1 MRLRRLPLARQ
12 LLVLQIS
19 LIVLVLGVVVAIT
32 FAQSTSDFRRSAGNR
47 VLGLAET
54 FATDSL
60 VRSGLRGDIP
70 EGAIPPVAARAQ
82 SVSGVDFVAVLDRDG
97 TVIASQDPDH
107 LGEPWNF
114 GSSDVRTGRAW
125 VGTADVP
132 DGGSAIEAHVPILDP
147 DNRQRLGYVV
157 IGQHSPSV
165 EDRLTAAVPDL
176 LIYLGVASVLGVVG
190 SVLLARRIKRQTLGL
205 EPRDIAGLVEHRE
218 ALLHGIKE
226 GVLGLDLDQRI
237 TIVNAEAQLLLNLP
251 DDAVGRR
258 ISDLGL
264 TPAAVLTLTD
274 EHSATDHVLDTSA
287 RIVVLNRMP
296 VITHD
301 RVIGSV
307 VTLRDRTELWGL
319 RQELDTTRHTADAL
333 RAQTH
338 EFSNRL
344 HTIAGLLRLGKV
356 ERAQRYVTEVQTGHN
371 QFLNSVT
378 SRIDDQTL
386 AALVVAKGSMASER
400 GVELVIADDTRVGI
414 LPLDLAATLETVIG
428 NFVDNALDACA
439 GVGKRHVVLTIIGD
453 PKQIVVEVRDNGPGV
468 EPSLMPTIFDRGVS
482 TKTTEGTRGIGL
494 ALARAVCEQRGGHVE
509 VHNDDEQ
516 CSPPSFPEHN
526 EHNATC
532 QRNVDSGPRG
542 IGR

>member
-1 MRLRRLPLARQ
+1 MRELDRVLRRNQGIPWVNTIAADSRGEAYYAD
-12 LLVLQIS
+12 IS
-19 LIVLVLGVVVAIT
+19 VVPHVTDQQAERCNTSVGRGT
-32 FAQSTSDFRRSAGNR
+32 FST
-47 VLGLAET
+47 
-54 FATDSL
+54 
-60 VRSGLRGDIP
+60 LR
-70 EGAIPPVAARAQ
+70 
-82 SVSGVDFVAVLDRDG
+82 VAVLDGSRSDCEWGRDADAVQPG
-97 TVIASQDPDH
+97 TFGPGRMPH
-107 LGEPWNF
+107 LFRRDYVTNSNDSYWLSNPRQPLEGFDLMIGDEGTARSLRTRVGLLMAQGRRFSLRELQRTAQENRVYSGELFRDDLVGMCETSGPEVA
-114 GSSDVRTGRAW
+114 DACPVLRAW
-125 VGTADVP
+125 NLRD
-132 DGGSAIEAHVPILDP
+132 DLDSRGAVLFRRFATRVLV
-147 DNRQRLGYVV
+147 NAA
-157 IGQHSPSV
+157 S
-165 EDRLTAAVPDL
+165 AAVPPP
-176 LIYLGVASVLGVVG
+176 GVFRV
-190 SVLLARRIKRQTLGL
+190 
-205 EPRDIAGLVEHRE
+205 PF
-218 ALLHGIKE
+218 
-226 GVLGLDLDQRI
+226 
-237 TIVNAEAQLLLNLP
+237 

-453 PKQIVVEVRDNGPGV
+453 PEQIVVEVRDNGPGI

-509 VHNDDEQ
+509 VHNDDGAVFTAVIPRAQ
-516 CSPPSFPEHN
+516 R
-526 EHNATC
+526 A
-532 QRNVDSGPRG
+532 QRNLSSQR
-542 IGR
+542 

>member
-1 MRLRRLPLARQ
+1 VRLRRLPLARQ
-12 LLVLQIS
+12 LLVLQIA

-32 FAQSTSDFRRSAGNR
+32 YAQSTSDFRRSTGNR

-60 VRSGLRGDIP
+60 ARSGLRGDIP
-70 EGAIPPVAARAQ
+70 EGAIASVAARVQ

-107 LGEPWNF
+107 LGEMWNF
-114 GSSDVRTGRAW
+114 GTSDVRTGRAW
-125 VGTADVP
+125 VGPTDLS
-132 DGGSAIEAHVPILDP
+132 DGSSAIEAHVPILDP
-147 DNRQRLGYVV
+147 TNRQRLGYAV
-157 IGQHSPSV
+157 IGQYSPSIG
-165 EDRLTAAVPDL
+165 DRLTAAVPDL
-176 LIYLGVASVLGVVG
+176 LIYLGVASALGVAG

-205 EPRDIAGLVEHRE
+205 EPRDIAGLMEHRE

-237 TIVNAEAQLLLNLP
+237 TIVNAEAQQLLDLP
-251 DDAVGRR
+251 DDSVGQR
-258 ISDLGL
+258 ITDVGL
-264 TPAAVLTLTD
+264 TPTAVQALTHQ
-274 EHSATDHVLDTSA
+274 HSGTDHVLDTSA

-296 VITHD
+296 VVTND
-301 RVIGSV
+301 SVIGSV

-344 HTIAGLLRLGKV
+344 HTIAGLLRLGKL
-356 ERAQRYVTEVQTGHN
+356 ERAQRYVTDLQTGHN
-371 QFLNSVT
+371 QFLKSVT

-386 AALVVAKGSMASER
+386 AALVVAKGSLASER
-400 GVELVIADDTRVGI
+400 GVELVIADDTQVGV

-439 GVGKRHVVLTIIGD
+439 GIDRSQVVLTIIGD
-453 PKQIVVEVRDNGPGV
+453 DEQLVVEVRDNGPGV
-468 EPSLMPTIFDRGVS
+468 DPSLIGTIFTRGVS
-482 TKTTEGTRGIGL
+482 TKSPDRTRGIGL

-509 VHNDDEQ
+509 VR
-516 CSPPSFPEHN
+516 N
-526 EHNATC
+526 EDGAVFTAVIPRA
-532 QRNVDSGPRG
+532 QRAQRDLSAQR
-542 IGR
+542 